1 MIGMQR
7 DSSILFVSG
16 VVGHWDHPGHGGWA
30 VIDEPL
36 KEPLGRLV
44 G

>member
-1 MIGMQR
+1 MQQLIHTL
-7 DSSILFVSG
+7 SSG